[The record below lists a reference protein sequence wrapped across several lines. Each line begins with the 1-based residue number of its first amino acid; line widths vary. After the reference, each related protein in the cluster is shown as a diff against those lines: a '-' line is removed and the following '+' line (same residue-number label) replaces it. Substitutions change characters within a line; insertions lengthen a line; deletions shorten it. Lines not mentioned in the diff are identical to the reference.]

1 MSEPQAYPKLLIVD
15 DKPQNIYALEKLLSA
30 LAVNVISATSGF
42 QALELTLE
50 HEFCLAIVDIQMPE
64 MDGYELVEL
73 LRGNP
78 TTASL
83 PVIFVSAIYSDE
95 YHHRKGYDA
104 GAVDFLSKPFVP
116 EILLSKV
123 QVFLDLYNQQLK
135 LKELAAQSAR
145 LYEVEKKLRSV
156 EQARAQDLAA
166 LNASKDRFFS
176 IVSHD
181 LRTPFNGLIGNAQL
195 LQLMLAENQIEGE
208 MAEVAEAIFASAQST
223 HRLLENLLSWSMM
236 QRGIMEAHPESI
248 SLAQLIP
255 ATAEIFA
262 PNAALKG
269 IQLTV
274 SVAEGL
280 MACADPEMV
289 KTVLRNLLSN
299 AIKFT
304 PTGGRVSVT
313 ARPQL
318 RYDVST
324 PEFIEV
330 LVADTGVGMMEADL
344 DKLFKID
351 VHFSTQGRGKEEG
364 AGLGLI
370 LCKEMAEF
378 NRGQLWLESA
388 PGKGTTAT
396 FTLPVS
402 PCTAVP
408 PASGS

>member
-1 MSEPQAYPKLLIVD
+1 MSERLARQAYPKLLIVD
-15 DKPQNIYALEKLLSA
+15 DKPQNIYALEKLLAA
-30 LAVNVISATSGF
+30 LEINVMSATSGF

-78 TTASL
+78 TTANL

-123 QVFLDLYNQQLK
+123 QVFLDLYNQQLT
-135 LKELAAQSAR
+135 LKEMAAQNAR

-208 MAEVAEAIFASAQST
+208 ITEVAEAIFSSAQSA
-223 HRLLENLLSWSMM
+223 HRLLENLLSWSLI
-236 QRGIMEAHPESI
+236 QRGIMESRPDTI
-248 SLAQLIP
+248 PLAQIIQS
-255 ATAEIFA
+255 TAEIFA

-269 IQLTV
+269 IQLSV

-280 MACADPEMV
+280 VAYADPDMF
-289 KTVLRNLLSN
+289 KTILRNLLSN

-304 PTGGRVSVT
+304 PVGGRVSIS
-313 ARPQL
+313 ARSQL
-318 RYDVST
+318 RYDLPA

-330 LVADTGVGMMEADL
+330 LVADTGVGIMESDL
-344 DKLFKID
+344 EKLCKID
-351 VHFSTQGRGKEEG
+351 AHFTTIGTAKEEG

-370 LCKEMAEF
+370 LCQEMVEF
-378 NRGQLWLESA
+378 NQGKLWLESA

-396 FTLPVS
+396 FTVP
-402 PCTAVP
+402 VP
-408 PASGS
+408 PA